1 MVGRV
6 KWFDNTKAY
15 GFMEYKGHEDIF
27 VHYSA
32 IELNDNKTLI
42 EGEFSNYELLE
53 TSKVLQ
59 NKNIFQVSEK

>member
-15 GFMEYKGHEDIF
+15 GFMEYKVQEDIF

-32 IELNDNKTLI
+32 IELNDYKTLI

-59 NKNIFQVSEK
+59 NKNIFQISEK